1 MPIFP
6 VDLTVD
12 PGGDLVFTTCPYVVN
27 GLVQDFTGCTA
38 RMVFFKNVYDVTPF
52 LSLTDSVTANG
63 WLTPNGVLGTVSVNA
78 RAVATLALIPYIGPL
93 QYTIYLD
100 RPNPVVQINV
110 TGGGTGYVTAP
121 TVTFAGGS
129 GSNAAAYALLSGGA
143 VQQVILTDP
152 GYGYLTAPT
161 VGFSTGGA
169 TATALVE
176 SIQTL
181 SLQGGN
187 VFLNTALVTE

>member
-1 MPIFP
+1 MPIFD

-27 GLVQDFTGCTA
+27 GLVQDFTGRSA
-38 RMVFFKNVYDVTPF
+38 RLVIFKNVYDVTPF
-52 LSLTDSVTANG
+52 LSLTDSVTASG
-63 WLTPNGVLGTVSVNA
+63 FVTPNGVLGTVGVNV
-78 RAVATLALIPYIGPL
+78 RAVATLALNQYIGPL
-93 QYTIYLD
+93 KYMIYVD
-100 RPNPVVQINV
+100 DPNPVVQVNV
-110 TGGGTGYVTAP
+110 TSGGSGYTTAP
-121 TVTFAGGS
+121 TVSFTGGS
-129 GSNAAAYALLSGGA
+129 GSNAAAYATLNNGA

-169 TATALVE
+169 TATALIE

-181 SLQGGN
+181 PLQGGN
-187 VFLNTALVTE
+187 VYLNTALVTE